1 MEEQILALLG
11 QKDYSPATSSELLD
25 LLHLSPDRQS
35 QVNRVLRQLER
46 TGQITRTKND
56 RFIKSQEA
64 DLIPGTI
71 QINRQGKGFLRPD
84 DATVK
89 EIMIPESDTST
100 ALHGDRVLVRRKV
113 RPRGLRPD
121 RGLEQETGSVIR
133 ILERKRS
140 QIVGTLQRGRQ
151 FLYVIPDDP
160 RIAHDIYVPEPRDV
174 GRKPNI
180 GDKVVVELLEWTSR
194 NNNPEGEIIEVLG
207 APDEE
212 GVDMLSVLRQ
222 YNLPLHFPKP
232 VLAEARAIGSTV
244 SSHELAGRED
254 CRSHQVITIDPD
266 DAKDFDDAICLERTA
281 SGQWKLWV
289 HIADVSHYVK
299 PGTALD
305 VEARKRG
312 NSTYLVD
319 RVIPMLPEALS
330 NELCSLKPNVDR
342 LTKCVEFLV
351 ADDGRVLSTKFYPA
365 VIHSQRRF
373 TYKEV
378 FAILQA
384 GSSQLGGGNRR
395 AATISAAFS
404 GATSANE
411 DAESPSVP
419 PLVRGGVVAARQ
431 PLSHDSIVQMLHD
444 AHELAQT
451 IRRLRFKNG
460 SLALDFPET
469 KIRLDEQG
477 RVLRIEKIENDVSH
491 QLIEEYMLLANEA
504 VAARLMSE
512 NQKAIYRVHEEPDAR
527 RINEFRED
535 VLSHHIPCGNLTKR
549 PEVSKLLQKLDTIP
563 IGAALKIGFLRS
575 LMRARY
581 DVAPLGHYGLAKAKY
596 THFTSPIRRYAD
608 LVVHRALFQAGTKT
622 VASAILADVE
632 PGFQPGG
639 KNVAGQKLPVKSE
652 DLRHAER
659 LSGRQDA
666 ALHGRPGG
674 LPLHSHS
681 LKETAEHISDTER
694 NSADAERDSKDV
706 KMYAFLKAQ
715 LAMAKPPVYPAL
727 VIDVRNFG
735 FFVDVPGL
743 AMSGLI
749 HCSSLTDDFYEFDE
763 ARGQLTGRRNRR
775 VFRLGDKV
783 EVQIAKVDSFKK
795 QVDFRLARE
804 ERKATDDRGDRFRPP
819 QRSQQRFDDRR
830 PQPQQDRRSPRPQP
844 GQPQRGPQRFQ
855 DRQQPRPQSRPP
867 QPTDRDRSPV
877 AAGEPRGNRPHFQK
891 SQGWRRAADGDRPRP
906 ERQPQGSPQRKF
918 GKASRPPQYQKFGKF
933 KTQSQSRPTLPNRP
947 SRDAKTE
954 PARPQSGGGN
964 FRAGPSRPQI
974 PSSHSRSKFGGRR
987 RR

>member
-1 MEEQILALLG
+1 MEEHILSLLG
-11 QKDYSPATSSELLD
+11 QKDYFPANVPEMLEQLRWQPNRQQELQAELRK
-25 LLHLSPDRQS
+25 LEQS
-35 QVNRVLRQLER
+35 
-46 TGQITRTKND
+46 GSITRTKGN
-56 RFIKSQEA
+56 RYILSQEA

-84 DATVK
+84 DSTVK
-89 EIMIPESDTST
+89 EIMIPEGDTST

-113 RPRGLRPD
+113 RTRGLRPD
-121 RGLEQETGSVIR
+121 RGTEQETGSVIR
-133 ILERKRS
+133 ILERKRT

-160 RIAHDIYVPEPRDV
+160 RITHDISVPEPRDV

-180 GDKVVVELLEWTSR
+180 GDKVVVELQEWESR
-194 NNNPEGEIIEVLG
+194 NTNPEGEIIEVLG

-222 YNLPLHFPKP
+222 YELPLHFPKP

-244 SSHELAGRED
+244 SEHEVAGRED
-254 CRSHQVITIDPD
+254 CRVHQVITIDPD
-266 DAKDFDDAICLERTA
+266 DAKDFDDAICLQRT
-281 SGQWKLWV
+281 SQGQWKLWV

-378 FAILQA
+378 FAVLQQPP
-384 GSSQLGGGNRR
+384 SSDPIER
-395 AATISAAFS
+395 
-404 GATSANE
+404 
-411 DAESPSVP
+411 
-419 PLVRGGVVAARQ
+419 
-431 PLSHDSIVQMLHD
+431 MLHD
-444 AHELAQT
+444 AHDLAQK

-477 RVLRIEKIENDVSH
+477 RVLRIEKIENDVSN

-504 VAARLMSE
+504 VATRLMSE

-608 LVVHRALFQAGTKT
+608 LVVHRALFQA
-622 VASAILADVE
+622 S
-632 PGFQPGG
+632 
-639 KNVAGQKLPVKSE
+639 
-652 DLRHAER
+652 
-659 LSGRQDA
+659 
-666 ALHGRPGG
+666 HGPT
-674 LPLHSHS
+674 HS

-715 LAMAKPPVYPAL
+715 LAMPKPPVYPAL

-735 FFVDVPGL
+735 FFVDVTGL

-763 ARGQLTGRRNRR
+763 ARGTLTGRRNRR

-804 ERKATDDRGDRFRPP
+804 ERKANDDHGDRSRPP
-819 QRSQQRFDDRR
+819 QSKDRDRSPVAAGEQRGGRPHFQKSHDGRRAADGDRPRSGGPQQR
-830 PQPQQDRRSPRPQP
+830 PQQ
-844 GQPQRGPQRFQ
+844 GQTQRGPQRFQ

-877 AAGEPRGNRPHFQK
+877 AASEPRGSRPQFRKPHD
-891 SQGWRRAADGDRPRP
+891 GRRAADGDRPRSGQ
-906 ERQPQGSPQRKF
+906 QPQ
-918 GKASRPPQYQKFGKF
+918 SRPPQYQKPGQF
-933 KTQSQSRPTLPNRP
+933 KTQSQSRPPLPSRP
-947 SRDAKTE
+947 SRDAKPE
-954 PARPQSGGGN
+954 PTRPQSGGGN
-964 FRAGPSRPQI
+964 FRAGPARPQI